1 MERADLSSGRKQL
14 PILFLL
20 DEFNELSFD
29 YATLMTALATL
40 RSKKVSIFMAL
51 QSISQLKQK
60 YGEEGFRGIID
71 TCGYISLMSA
81 QDPDNRQYFQELVGK
96 RKVLNSSVSK
106 NEKTITRG
114 SQIDEEFI
122 FESGAFNN
130 LGNKVLIY
138 FNGKY
143 IVAEKCNLNNKEAL
157 SLLKNNQEYKKL

>member
-1 MERADLSSGRKQL
+1 
-14 PILFLL
+14 
-20 DEFNELSFD
+20 
-29 YATLMTALATL
+29 
-40 RSKKVSIFMAL
+40 MAL